1 MDEEIYYKVLTSLK
15 ENIKEVE
22 FDDNI
27 KMISTGA
34 FLKCKALTEINLPDS
49 VEIIADYAFVDSGI
63 KKIKLP
69 DNIKNLSISF
79 IGLNNFD
86 EIIYKERNI
95 KSMMDTLKSIYN
107 NYLEDVTYQNLNM
120 MILINKILE
129 TNIDINN
136 EIEVTEKTNELLDD
150 IKKEIID
157 KLPETD
163 IKRLQYSYFHNEQV
177 INLNLFDIINYTEF
191 VDDNLYNIFEKIKDT
206 INELEN
212 NEKSIIY
219 KKYEER

>member
-1 MDEEIYYKVLTSLK
+1 
-15 ENIKEVE
+15 
-22 FDDNI
+22 
-27 KMISTGA
+27 
-34 FLKCKALTEINLPDS
+34 
-49 VEIIADYAFVDSGI
+49 
-63 KKIKLP
+63 
-69 DNIKNLSISF
+69 
-79 IGLNNFD
+79 
-86 EIIYKERNI
+86 
-95 KSMMDTLKSIYN
+95 MMDTLKSIYN